1 DICRYG
7 TRRIQ
12 IKKDMPPTIHSIIM
26 MVGCSR
32 GKYPQAIHQ
41 AVKQQ
46 AQYQKVLADKQKGDV
61 ESTYEKKDSNI
72 SVYENGKYVIIAY
85 KPLKDD
91 DEIHYYT
98 YKIKD
103 DKAHYLENFNTK
115 GYTQKHEP
123 DYKEEKMD
131 LEES

>member
-1 DICRYG
+1 M
-7 TRRIQ
+7 
-12 IKKDMPPTIHSIIM
+12 KKVMTVTIISIIM
-26 MVGCSR
+26 MVGCSS
-32 GKYPQAIHQ
+32 GKYAEAIDQ

-46 AQYQKVLADKQKGDV
+46 AQYQKFLADKQKGDV

-72 SVYENGKYVIIAY
+72 YVYENGKYVIIAY

-123 DYKEEKMD
+123 DYKEENMD
-131 LEES
+131 LDES

>member
-1 DICRYG
+1 M
-7 TRRIQ
+7 
-12 IKKDMPPTIHSIIM
+12 KKVMTVTIISIIM
-26 MVGCSR
+26 MVGCSS
-32 GKYPQAIHQ
+32 GKYAEAIDQ

-46 AQYQKVLADKQKGDV
+46 AQYQKVLA
-61 ESTYEKKDSNI
+61 EKKDSNI
-72 SVYENGKYVIIAY
+72 YVYENGKYVIIAY

-123 DYKEEKMD
+123 DYKEENMD